1 LRRGHHA
8 PTRRLLLGR
17 ELRRR
22 RHVTAERDEARD
34 LVLGQ
39 RRYFHFPRH
48 RLLDERRKFFL
59 FALDPRFLARVKF
72 GQHFARERFERLAD
86 MIVPV
91 LTALLDKGDL
101 IDARILEALEMRV
114 LARPS

>member
-1 LRRGHHA
+1 
-8 PTRRLLLGR
+8 
-17 ELRRR
+17 
-22 RHVTAERDEARD
+22 
-34 LVLGQ
+34 
-39 RRYFHFPRH
+39 
-48 RLLDERRKFFL
+48 
-59 FALDPRFLARVKF
+59 
-72 GQHFARERFERLAD
+72 